1 MNEYNDLF
9 FINEADDDEE
19 KKKNDD
25 KEKDDKKEEK
35 EKKDSKE
42 KEDDDD
48 DYNDLDLMGDDD
60 SDTDI
65 DDVDDSEE
73 SDDDYND
80 LMDDDDID
88 TSDNTDDSD
97 SSDYNALLVVS
108 DTDDKSSDNGD
119 VYEKAAK
126 AAYAYVVISN
136 NMKHVHLNVCGRK
149 FNEIHQMCDTYY
161 NHFSDM
167 ADYFYELAAQSTLVT
182 LDNPTRAKEHC
193 EDIDVE
199 TEKEYDFKSALMCI
213 DSNIKLAIK
222 YISELRESSDMRTDV
237 QSKVDDEL
245 GYLNKESRYF
255 IRRRLKEPMS
265 SDNDVEMEAY
275 AYNDLL

>member
-19 KKKNDD
+19 KKKNED
-25 KEKDDKKEEK
+25 KDDKKEEK
-35 EKKDSKE
+35 EKKESKE

-48 DYNDLDLMGDDD
+48 DYNDLDLMGDD

-80 LMDDDDID
+80 LMDDDMD
-88 TSDNTDDSD
+88 TSDDTDDSD

-108 DTDDKSSDNGD
+108 DTDDKSSDSGS

-167 ADYFYELAAQSTLVT
+167 ADYFYELAAQSPLVT

-265 SDNDVEMEAY
+265 SDNDIEMEAY
-275 AYNDLL
+275 AYNDLF

>member
-35 EKKDSKE
+35 EKKESKE

-73 SDDDYND
+73 SDNDYND
-80 LMDDDDID
+80 LMNDDDID
-88 TSDNTDDSD
+88 MSDDTDDSD
-97 SSDYNALLVVS
+97 SSDYNTLLVVS
-108 DTDDKSSDNGD
+108 DDKSSDSGS

-275 AYNDLL
+275 VYNDLF

>member
-42 KEDDDD
+42 KGDDDD

-80 LMDDDDID
+80 LMDDDRDP
-88 TSDNTDDSD
+88 SDDSD
-97 SSDYNALLVVS
+97 SSDYNTLLVVS
-108 DTDDKSSDNGD
+108 DTDDKSSDSGS

-167 ADYFYELAAQSTLVT
+167 ADYFYELAAQSPLVT

-275 AYNDLL
+275 VYNDLL

>member
-25 KEKDDKKEEK
+25 KDDKKEEK
-35 EKKDSKE
+35 EKKESKE

-80 LMDDDDID
+80 LMDDDMD
-88 TSDNTDDSD
+88 TSDDTDDSD
-97 SSDYNALLVVS
+97 SSDYNTLLVVS
-108 DTDDKSSDNGD
+108 DTDDKSSDSGS

-167 ADYFYELAAQSTLVT
+167 ADYFYELAAQSPLVT

-275 AYNDLL
+275 VYNDLL

>member
-19 KKKNDD
+19 KKKNED
-25 KEKDDKKEEK
+25 KDDKKEEK
-35 EKKDSKE
+35 EKKESKE
-42 KEDDDD
+42 KEDD

-80 LMDDDDID
+80 LMDDDMD
-88 TSDNTDDSD
+88 TSDDTDDSD

-275 AYNDLL
+275 VYNDLF

>member
-19 KKKNDD
+19 KKKNDN

-35 EKKDSKE
+35 EKKESKE

-73 SDDDYND
+73 SDDYND
-80 LMDDDDID
+80 LMDDDID

-167 ADYFYELAAQSTLVT
+167 ADYFYELAAQYTLVT

-265 SDNDVEMEAY
+265 SDNDIEMEAY
-275 AYNDLL
+275 VYNDLF

>member
-80 LMDDDDID
+80 LMNDDDID
-88 TSDNTDDSD
+88 MSDDSD
-97 SSDYNALLVVS
+97 SSDYNTLLVVS
-108 DTDDKSSDNGD
+108 DTDDKSSDSGS

-167 ADYFYELAAQSTLVT
+167 ADYFYELAAQSPLVT

>member
-25 KEKDDKKEEK
+25 KDKDDKKEEK
-35 EKKDSKE
+35 EKKESKE
-42 KEDDDD
+42 KEDDD
-48 DYNDLDLMGDDD
+48 YNDLD
-60 SDTDI
+60 
-65 DDVDDSEE
+65 DVDNSEE

-88 TSDNTDDSD
+88 MSDNTDGSD

-108 DTDDKSSDNGD
+108 DTDDKSSDSGS

-136 NMKHVHLNVCGRK
+136 NMKHIHLNVCGRK
-149 FNEIHQMCDTYY
+149 FNEIHQMCETYY
-161 NHFSDM
+161 NHFSYT
-167 ADYFYELAAQSTLVT
+167 ADYFYELAAQSPLVT

-222 YISELRESSDMRTDV
+222 YISELRESSDMRTDI

>member
-1 MNEYNDLF
+1 
-9 FINEADDDEE
+9 
-19 KKKNDD
+19 
-25 KEKDDKKEEK
+25 
-35 EKKDSKE
+35 
-42 KEDDDD
+42 
-48 DYNDLDLMGDDD
+48 MGDDD

-108 DTDDKSSDNGD
+108 DTDDKSSDSGS

-193 EDIDVE
+193 EDIEVE
-199 TEKEYDFKSALMCI
+199 MEKEYDFRTALERITENMER
-213 DSNIKLAIK
+213 AMK
-222 YISELRESSDMRTDV
+222 YISDLRSVSDIRTDV

-245 GYLNKESRYF
+245 GYLNKETRYF
-255 IRRRLKEPMS
+255 IRKRLTDPS
-265 SDNDVEMEAY
+265 TPDTVEMEAY
-275 AYNDLL
+275 NYNDLF

>member
-48 DYNDLDLMGDDD
+48 YNDLDLMGDDD

-73 SDDDYND
+73 SDDYND

-88 TSDNTDDSD
+88 TSDDTDDSD
-97 SSDYNALLVVS
+97 SSDYNTLLVVS
-108 DTDDKSSDNGD
+108 ADDDESSDSGN

-237 QSKVDDEL
+237 QSKVDDEV
-245 GYLNKESRYF
+245 GYLNKESRDF

-275 AYNDLL
+275 VYNDLF

>member
-35 EKKDSKE
+35 EKKESKE

-80 LMDDDDID
+80 LMGDYDID
-88 TSDNTDDSD
+88 MSDDTDDSG
-97 SSDYNALLVVS
+97 SDYNTLLVVS
-108 DTDDKSSDNGD
+108 DTDDKSSDSGS

-167 ADYFYELAAQSTLVT
+167 ADYFYELAAQSPLVT

-265 SDNDVEMEAY
+265 SDNDIEMEAY
-275 AYNDLL
+275 VYNDLF

>member
-25 KEKDDKKEEK
+25 KKEKDDKKEEK

-48 DYNDLDLMGDDD
+48 DYNDLDLMGDD

-80 LMDDDDID
+80 LMNDDDID

-108 DTDDKSSDNGD
+108 DTDDKSSDNGN

-167 ADYFYELAAQSTLVT
+167 ADYFYELAAQSPLVT

-193 EDIDVE
+193 EDIEVE
-199 TEKEYDFKSALMCI
+199 TEKEYDFKSALERVNN
-213 DSNIKLAIK
+213 NIELAIK
-222 YISELRESSDMRTDV
+222 YISELRSASDMRTDV
-237 QSKVDDEL
+237 QSKVDEEL

-255 IRRRLKEPMS
+255 IRKRLIEPTS
-265 SDNDVEMEAY
+265 EETIEMESY
-275 AYNDLL
+275 NYNDLL

>member
-48 DYNDLDLMGDDD
+48 DYNDLDLMGDD

-73 SDDDYND
+73 SDDYND
-80 LMDDDDID
+80 LMDDDID

-167 ADYFYELAAQSTLVT
+167 ADYFYELAAQSPLVT

-265 SDNDVEMEAY
+265 SDNVEMEAY
-275 AYNDLL
+275 EYNDLL

>member
-35 EKKDSKE
+35 EKKESKE
-42 KEDDDD
+42 KEDDND

-88 TSDNTDDSD
+88 TSDDSD
-97 SSDYNALLVVS
+97 SSDYNTLLVVS
-108 DTDDKSSDNGD
+108 DTDDKSSDSGS

-167 ADYFYELAAQSTLVT
+167 ADYFYELAAQSPLVT

>member
-48 DYNDLDLMGDDD
+48 DYNDLNLMGDDD

-80 LMDDDDID
+80 LMDDDMD
-88 TSDNTDDSD
+88 TSDDTDDSD

-108 DTDDKSSDNGD
+108 DTDDKSSDNGN

-167 ADYFYELAAQSTLVT
+167 ADYFYELAAQSSLVT

>member
-80 LMDDDDID
+80 LMDDDID
-88 TSDNTDDSD
+88 TSDNTDGSD
-97 SSDYNALLVVS
+97 SSDYNTLLVVS
-108 DTDDKSSDNGD
+108 DTDDKSSDSGS

-167 ADYFYELAAQSTLVT
+167 ADYFYELAAQSPLVT

-275 AYNDLL
+275 VYNDLF

>member
-88 TSDNTDDSD
+88 MSDDSD
-97 SSDYNALLVVS
+97 SSDYNTLLVVS
-108 DTDDKSSDNGD
+108 DTDDKSSDSGS

-167 ADYFYELAAQSTLVT
+167 ADYFYELAAQSPLVT

-275 AYNDLL
+275 AYNDLF

>member
-35 EKKDSKE
+35 EKKESKE

-80 LMDDDDID
+80 LMDDDMD
-88 TSDNTDDSD
+88 TSDDTDDSD
-97 SSDYNALLVVS
+97 SSDYNTLLVVS
-108 DTDDKSSDNGD
+108 ADDDESSDNGD

-167 ADYFYELAAQSTLVT
+167 ADYFYELAAQSPLVT

-265 SDNDVEMEAY
+265 SDNDIEMEAY
-275 AYNDLL
+275 VYNDLF

>member
-35 EKKDSKE
+35 EKKESKE
-42 KEDDDD
+42 KEDDND

-88 TSDNTDDSD
+88 MSDDSD
-97 SSDYNALLVVS
+97 SSDYNTLLVVS
-108 DTDDKSSDNGD
+108 DTDDKSSDNGN

>member
-88 TSDNTDDSD
+88 DSD

-108 DTDDKSSDNGD
+108 DTDDKSSDSGS

-136 NMKHVHLNVCGRK
+136 NMKHIHLNICGRK
-149 FNEIHQMCDTYY
+149 FNEIHQMCETYY
-161 NHFSDM
+161 NHFSYT
-167 ADYFYELAAQSTLVT
+167 ADYFYELAAQSPLVT

-222 YISELRESSDMRTDV
+222 YISELRESSDMRTDI

>member
-80 LMDDDDID
+80 LMDDDMD
-88 TSDNTDDSD
+88 TSDDTDDSD
-97 SSDYNALLVVS
+97 SSDYNTLLVVS
-108 DTDDKSSDNGD
+108 DTDDKSSDSGS

-275 AYNDLL
+275 VYNDLF

>member
-19 KKKNDD
+19 KKKND

-80 LMDDDDID
+80 LMDDDID
-88 TSDNTDDSD
+88 TSDDTDDSD

-108 DTDDKSSDNGD
+108 DTDDKSSDNGN

-275 AYNDLL
+275 VYNDLF

>member
-80 LMDDDDID
+80 LMDDDMD
-88 TSDNTDDSD
+88 TSDDTDDSD
-97 SSDYNALLVVS
+97 SSDYNTLLVVS
-108 DTDDKSSDNGD
+108 DTDDKSSDNGN

-167 ADYFYELAAQSTLVT
+167 ADYFYELAAQSSLVT